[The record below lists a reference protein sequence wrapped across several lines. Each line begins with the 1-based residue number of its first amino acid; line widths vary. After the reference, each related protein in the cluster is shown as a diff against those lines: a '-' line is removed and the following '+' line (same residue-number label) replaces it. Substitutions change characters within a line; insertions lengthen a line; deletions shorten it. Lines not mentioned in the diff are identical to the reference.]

1 MKTNCKEVIVT
12 FEEAEITLNI
22 DPDEGENVGGWNIT
36 PLVHPVV
43 SLYCVATAGKILNI
57 QQVEKQQVD
66 ETKSDSCQLAKEAVT
81 PHQWPPAYNPC
92 TDRRMGD
99 HDS

>member
-1 MKTNCKEVIVT
+1 MKINCKEVIVT

-43 SLYCVATAGKILNI
+43 SLYCAATAGKIL
-57 QQVEKQQVD
+57 KYS
-66 ETKSDSCQLAKEAVT
+66 TGRKT
-81 PHQWPPAYNPC
+81 
-92 TDRRMGD
+92 TGR
-99 HDS
+99 

>member
-1 MKTNCKEVIVT
+1 MNCKEVILT

-43 SLYCVATAGKILNI
+43 SLYCRQNLKIFNRLKN
-57 QQVEKQQVD
+57 
-66 ETKSDSCQLAKEAVT
+66 
-81 PHQWPPAYNPC
+81 N
-92 TDRRMGD
+92 G
-99 HDS
+99 